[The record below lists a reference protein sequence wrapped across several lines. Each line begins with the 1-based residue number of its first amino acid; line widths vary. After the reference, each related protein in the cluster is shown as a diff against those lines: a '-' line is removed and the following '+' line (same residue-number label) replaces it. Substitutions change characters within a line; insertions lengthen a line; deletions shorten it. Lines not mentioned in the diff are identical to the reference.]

1 MADRCGK
8 VSGLGAA
15 ITSGGSE
22 VLRVTD
28 VEEPHAGPG
37 QVRLKIMA
45 VGVNPIDHKI
55 RSGWLHQ
62 TFPIPFPAVPGGE
75 VAGVVDEVGEGVT
88 RVAVADEV
96 LGFNVAPGFPVAGIT
111 GAYAQ
116 YALAMAADVAPKPSG
131 LSWETAA
138 ALPVA
143 VETSDRV
150 LDLLKVTAGE
160 TLLLHG
166 AAGVVGSVGVQLAAL
181 RGVTVIGTASEA
193 NHDFLRSLGAV
204 PVSYGDGVVD
214 RVRGAAPQGI
224 NAVYDTGVDALEI
237 SMELRGGTTDRIVTI
252 HDTRA
257 PELGIT
263 MSTGPRARFGPR
275 LAGYARQ
282 AADGRLRVRIDHSL
296 PLAEAARAHRLS
308 EAGHPRG
315 KLVLLP

>member
-1 MADRCGK
+1 MKA
-8 VSGLGAA
+8 V
-15 ITSGGSE
+15 IYTEYGGSE
-22 VLRVTD
+22 VLRVAE
-28 VEEPHAGPG
+28 VQEPHAGPG
-37 QVRLKIMA
+37 QVRLKVMA
-45 VGVNPIDHKI
+45 AGVNPIDYKI
-55 RSGWLHQ
+55 RYGWLHQ
-62 TFPIPFPAVPGGE
+62 MFPMSFPAVPGGE
-75 VAGVVDEVGEGVT
+75 VAGIVDEVGEGVT
-88 RVAVADEV
+88 GVAVGDEV
-96 LGFNVAPGFPVAGIT
+96 LGFNIAPHFPVAGIT

-116 YALAMAADVAPKPSG
+116 YALAMAADVAPKPAG

-166 AAGVVGSVGVQLAAL
+166 AAGVVGSVGVQLAVR

-204 PVSYGDGVVD
+204 PVTYGDGVVD
-214 RVRGAAPQGI
+214 RVRAAAPQGI
-224 NAVYDTGVDALEI
+224 DAVYDAGIDALEI
-237 SMELRGGTTDRIVTI
+237 SMELRGNTTDRIVTI
-252 HDTRA
+252 HDARA

-263 MSTGPRARFGPR
+263 MSTGPRPQFGPQ
-275 LAGYARQ
+275 LAEYARQ
-282 AADGRLRVRIDHSL
+282 AADGQLNVRIDRSL
-296 PLAEAARAHRLS
+296 PLTEAAHAHQLS